1 MVKPP
6 GIPDDEEFM
15 PIGLGIMLLL
25 LYDSMLLGFDGPEAH
40 AEAVKQIKKAPA
52 AALTFFMRSPRL

>member
-1 MVKPP
+1 MVKPL

-25 LYDSMLLGFDGPEAH
+25 EFDGPDAH
-40 AEAVKQIKKAPA
+40 AEAVKQINMAPA
-52 AALTFFMRSPRL
+52 VALIFFMLSPRL